1 MSEIFSDE
9 KIEKPLVILEANS
22 RLLFLRIDTIFWSV
36 GGLSEV
42 CVMEIQIDVDDVD
55 DMQSEKYILL
65 LELF

>member
-9 KIEKPLVILEANS
+9 KIEKPLVILEVNN

-36 GGLSEV
+36 GVRLEETIID
-42 CVMEIQIDVDDVD
+42 EIFEEDD
-55 DMQSEKYILL
+55 DMQSENYILL